1 MFALNNQLSFQDLR
15 NFIFSHIYHFVVLLN
30 LEVMSLWILTA
41 YILDHLCVYDIIISS
56 AMYMSNFLC

>member
-41 YILDHLCVYDIIISS
+41 YILDHLCRI
-56 AMYMSNFLC
+56 